1 MIINNKNKNIE
12 KLYGNKKK
20 KTYNFA
26 IIIEMYDDPQHNT
39 TQQQLQHLMIEHIGR
54 MIVFKFLLLLI
65 F

>member
-1 MIINNKNKNIE
+1 MEIKK
-12 KLYGNKKK
+12 KNKKK

-39 TQQQLQHLMIEHIGR
+39 TQQQLQHLMIEHMGR